1 MRAILRDG
9 DRETILDTAFA
20 IEGGPARAVAAR
32 LERQGATL
40 ARARVAARLGAPD
53 PFHLREALL
62 GAGPDATVTVS
73 GDGVAV
79 GDDVI
84 LAGLVSAAARADGAH
99 DAGDLLAGCFA
110 FVAPGPAV
118 RAVPLARPVP
128 ALAWNAHG
136 TLRAERPPSART
148 GEVLS
153 WSTAAIGED
162 PVATVRCVQ
171 ALPDGTVALGSDYG
185 LTLAR
190 DGAFSPFPWPPGA
203 RREAR
208 RVEAMEVHAGRLLVA
223 TTQALYTWELPR
235 PGAPLAGR
243 VTSKRHP
250 ADLEDGYD
258 DLNALCSAGGRLHEG
273 WRTRLVGGVGPRDVL
288 SFAVDPAGVVYAG
301 TRQGELHVLDGA
313 SPFGGGALRTFGGEK
328 PRPVRHMAFARGAL
342 WVAADGA
349 LHRFDGA
356 AWSALTPEPT
366 ALCVDPAGRLWALAE
381 GALWSV
387 EGPFGG
393 EALVP
398 HDIDLERPW
407 ALGVTGD
414 ALWVGG
420 RERVWR
426 VALPR

>member
-1 MRAILRDG
+1 
-9 DRETILDTAFA
+9 
-20 IEGGPARAVAAR
+20 
-32 LERQGATL
+32 
-40 ARARVAARLGAPD
+40 
-53 PFHLREALL
+53 
-62 GAGPDATVTVS
+62 
-73 GDGVAV
+73 
-79 GDDVI
+79 
-84 LAGLVSAAARADGAH
+84 
-99 DAGDLLAGCFA
+99 
-110 FVAPGPAV
+110 
-118 RAVPLARPVP
+118 
-128 ALAWNAHG
+128 
-136 TLRAERPPSART
+136 
-148 GEVLS
+148 VLS
-153 WSTAAIGED
+153 WSTAAIGD
-162 PVATVRCVQ
+162 DAVATVRCVQ

-190 DGAFSPFPWPPGA
+190 DGGFSAFPWPPGA

-208 RVEAMEVHAGRLLVA
+208 RVEAMEVHDGRLLVA

-243 VTSKRHP
+243 VTSRRHP

-258 DLNALCSAGGRLHEG
+258 DLNALCSAGGRLYEG
-273 WRTRLVGGVGPRDVL
+273 WRTRMTGGVGPRDVL

-301 TRQGELHVLDGA
+301 TRQGELHVVDGA
-313 SPFGGGALRTFGGEK
+313 SPFGGGPLRSFGAEK

-356 AWSALTPEPT
+356 AWSVLSPEPT
-366 ALCVDPAGRLWALAE
+366 ALCVDPSGRLWALAE

-387 EGPFGG
+387 EGPLGG

-398 HDIDLERPW
+398 HAVDLERPW
-407 ALGVTGD
+407 AIGVAGD